1 MVAGCET
8 EKDPVVEP
16 LGPFLHLT
24 DGTTSY
30 HRPVSFL
37 PWWCST

>member
-24 DGTTSY
+24 DGY
-30 HRPVSFL
+30 CLVSGDQVEL
-37 PWWCST
+37 EVK